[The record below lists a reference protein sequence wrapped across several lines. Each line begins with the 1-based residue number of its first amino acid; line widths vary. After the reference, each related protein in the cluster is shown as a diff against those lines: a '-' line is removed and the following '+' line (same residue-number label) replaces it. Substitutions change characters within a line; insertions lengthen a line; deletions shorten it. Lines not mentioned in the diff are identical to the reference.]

1 MPLLSRLGMRA
12 SAVKRVPD
20 IASGLLLVV
29 GIVVASLAGT
39 LVRVVRRRRHVREAR
54 RLGLDAGRLSWAMT
68 GNNVAAPIALQVVS
82 VREGQ
87 RGEVLATATAPA
99 EAAGYKSDSPGTWW
113 RRSERT
119 RVYTKRG
126 KTKTLSLLEV
136 SAFVPG
142 ETIAGS
148 SAVVPDGHI
157 GLSFKLRASR

>member
-12 SAVKRVPD
+12 SALKRVPD
-20 IASGLLLVV
+20 IASGLVMVV
-29 GIVVASLAGT
+29 VVVAASLLGP

-54 RLGLDAGRLSWAMT
+54 RLGLDAGRLSWAVT

-87 RGEVLATATAPA
+87 RGEVLAAATAPA
-99 EAAGYKSDSPGTWW
+99 EAAGYKSDSPGFWM
-113 RRSERT
+113 RSERT

-126 KTKTLSLLEV
+126 KTKMRSLLEV
-136 SAFVPG
+136 SAFLPG

-157 GLSFKLRASR
+157 GLSFKLQARR